1 MMNHSMPT
9 NNIPVAQER
18 TRKSFAKRKQTLRQI
33 FLIGTIFL
41 SFYSNYSQAQCLAGY
56 QQAILNWD
64 YLDYFTYTGNYVSPN
79 YLPNN
84 TASQTQNFAFGTQR
98 ITIRHNYTDANA
110 GMGENNT
117 HTGEAGTFG
126 NVNPLANDADIQF
139 IGNGQITLTF
149 ENEVSNL
156 RFSMYDIDR
165 SQRVQLDA
173 RNAANTALNVNMATF
188 AGTIL
193 TISNNNAPNARVDA
207 TNTSIAN
214 NLNTAAVDITIAGP
228 VKTVTITISNT
239 GSDTDFWIS
248 DILACTAGTFPANYY
263 QVSQP
268 FTGQPGYVLHSFD
281 KSVYAVDPATGKT
294 KLLFTDPQIV
304 GAPSASN
311 RWYVNSMGYD
321 PYNRILYYVFSLTS
335 APASNRMLKKYDFNT
350 ETISTVI
357 ADLNTI
363 GIPTTSYAG
372 VESGSAAFY
381 NGNLYLGIETSNG
394 SRNTNRETVVWR
406 VDFNAS
412 NIPYRASQVFA
423 TPADNG
429 SGTLL
434 HDWADIGI
442 SNGVLYDFDGAG
454 ITTQK
459 DVYEFNLLTGA
470 TTHFPLPAGYTPG
483 QTGVGWNEN
492 VYQVYALAT
501 GPINPYIAR
510 YNKGLGT
517 EGVRTN
523 IFSVPAY
530 IPAIPSLGDAAE
542 AFRPLMD
549 FGDAPTTYDPIGT
562 DPAMHERLTNLRLGN
577 AIDIEWLGTSSAL
590 ADADGV
596 DEDGIGGTPPLLN
609 YLGTLTYT
617 ININVF
623 NNTGANA
630 TLIGWLDYD
639 FDGVFDASEGVS
651 VTVPSSA
658 VVQSVP
664 VIWNSITV
672 PNTSNLQTF
681 ARFRLAPA
689 ADGMTT
695 TKMNGW
701 VANGEV
707 EDYPVLIGVALPNNS
722 LTVQAHKNDNA
733 TVTLNWS
740 HQSDLEVK
748 YYTIQKSA
756 DGRNWNEIG
765 TVAGGNNKIKKEYS
779 YTDQEAINGSYYYRL
794 QINFE
799 TSRKEYSAILSVS
812 NHNISQA
819 MKISPNPAS
828 SSTNLTVSSSGRTD
842 AIVTVIDYSGKTV
855 MESKYLLYK
864 GNNILTIQGLD
875 KLNKGIYIVKLK
887 TTEKTETTKL
897 VISR

>member
-1 MMNHSMPT
+1 
-9 NNIPVAQER
+9 
-18 TRKSFAKRKQTLRQI
+18 L
-33 FLIGTIFL
+33 
-41 SFYSNYSQAQCLAGY
+41 
-56 QQAILNWD
+56 
-64 YLDYFTYTGNYVSPN
+64 
-79 YLPNN
+79 
-84 TASQTQNFAFGTQR
+84 
-98 ITIRHNYTDANA
+98 
-110 GMGENNT
+110 
-117 HTGEAGTFG
+117 
-126 NVNPLANDADIQF
+126 
-139 IGNGQITLTF
+139 
-149 ENEVSNL
+149 
-156 RFSMYDIDR
+156 
-165 SQRVQLDA
+165 
-173 RNAANTALNVNMATF
+173 
-188 AGTIL
+188 
-193 TISNNNAPNARVDA
+193 
-207 TNTSIAN
+207 
-214 NLNTAAVDITIAGP
+214 
-228 VKTVTITISNT
+228 
-239 GSDTDFWIS
+239 
-248 DILACTAGTFPANYY
+248 
-263 QVSQP
+263 
-268 FTGQPGYVLHSFD
+268 
-281 KSVYAVDPATGKT
+281 
-294 KLLFTDPQIV
+294 
-304 GAPSASN
+304 
-311 RWYVNSMGYD
+311 
-321 PYNRILYYVFSLTS
+321 
-335 APASNRMLKKYDFNT
+335 
-350 ETISTVI
+350 
-357 ADLNTI
+357 
-363 GIPTTSYAG
+363 
-372 VESGSAAFY
+372 
-381 NGNLYLGIETSNG
+381 
-394 SRNTNRETVVWR
+394 
-406 VDFNAS
+406 
-412 NIPYRASQVFA
+412 
-423 TPADNG
+423 
-429 SGTLL
+429 
-434 HDWADIGI
+434 
-442 SNGVLYDFDGAG
+442 
-454 ITTQK
+454 
-459 DVYEFNLLTGA
+459 
-470 TTHFPLPAGYTPG
+470 
-483 QTGVGWNEN
+483 
-492 VYQVYALAT
+492 
-501 GPINPYIAR
+501 

-517 EGVRTN
+517 EGTRTN

-530 IPAIPSLGDAAE
+530 TPAIPSLGDAGE

-549 FGDAPTTYDPIGT
+549 FGDAPSSYDPVGT
-562 DPAMHERLTNLRLGN
+562 DPAMHERLANLRLGN

-658 VVQSVP
+658 AVQSVP

-672 PNTSNLQTF
+672 PNTANLQTF
-681 ARFRLAPA
+681 VRFRLAQA
-689 ADGMTT
+689 TDGLTT

-722 LTVQAHKNDNA
+722 LTVQAHKNNNA

-748 YYTIQKSA
+748 YYTIQKST

-779 YTDQEAINGSYYYRL
+779 YTDQEAINGSHYYRL

-812 NHNISQA
+812 NHSISQA

-887 TTEKTETTKL
+887 TTEKTETIKL